1 MCPEVADEAYPGEE
15 ASPTGRAEVG
25 GHCAVGAG
33 GSGLACCTLLL
44 GLKEPTLLCC
54 VGSFC
59 GELAPAGSVGGKRFP
74 GLSAD
79 VEVF

>member
-1 MCPEVADEAYPGEE
+1 MCLEVADKAYPGEE

-25 GHCAVGAG
+25 GRCAVGAG
-33 GSGLACCTLLL
+33 GFGLVCCTLLL
-44 GLKEPTLLCC
+44 GLKGPTLLCC

-59 GELAPAGSVGGKRFP
+59 GELAPAGSVRGKRFP